1 MPLNYLMVK
10 MEEKF
15 KKLPLRTGVG
25 IVVLNNENKVFVAK
39 RIDNPKNFWQMPQ
52 GGVDEGEDY
61 LKAAFRELEEET
73 SIKNVELISELDG
86 LITYNLPEHLLG
98 IIWKGKYKGQ
108 SQKWFL
114 MRYLGEDN
122 QINIKTKKPEF
133 LDWKWV
139 DLKEITNL
147 VVDFKLHVYQ
157 EVQQKVQRLLVDRS

>member
-1 MPLNYLMVK
+1 MK
-10 MEEKF
+10 DKF
-15 KKLPLRTGVG
+15 KNLPLRSGVG
-25 IVVLNNENKVFVAK
+25 IVVLNKENKVFVAK
-39 RIDNPKNFWQMPQ
+39 RIDNAKNFWQMPQ

-61 LKAAFRELEEET
+61 LTAAYRELEEET